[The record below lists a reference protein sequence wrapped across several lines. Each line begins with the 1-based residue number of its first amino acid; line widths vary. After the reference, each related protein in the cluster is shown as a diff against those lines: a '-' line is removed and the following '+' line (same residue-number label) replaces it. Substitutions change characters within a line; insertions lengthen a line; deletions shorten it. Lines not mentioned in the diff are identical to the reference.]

1 MNSIKKITFQSP
13 INIDN
18 GFTSTYQ
25 GDFTSTKELFADDEQ
40 TPSLIEWEVED
51 FATEHIGLQVEGKAV
66 TGYDGV
72 FDLPE
77 QAIQMLEELGYDCTE
92 VKRPD
97 TRPTK
102 QRWPFLMSKKR
113 LFVADMLNQEQA
125 TGSRLDR

>member
-1 MNSIKKITFQSP
+1 MVCKKIPNYTLNHTATASAVATKTKFMNSIKKITFQSP

-92 VKRPD
+92 VK
-97 TRPTK
+97 
-102 QRWPFLMSKKR
+102 
-113 LFVADMLNQEQA
+113 
-125 TGSRLDR
+125 